1 MEKNART
8 PVTIVTGYLGAGKT
22 SFLNHLLHQTN
33 EKIAIIVNEYG
44 DIGID
49 DQLIEKTKEEI
60 IEINQGCICCNVRK
74 DLIDTLSMLLFTR
87 EQEMIEFDRV
97 VIETT
102 GLADPAPIVQTF
114 LMDPKMMEAFDIDS
128 VCTIVDSK
136 HISMHLDQKD
146 ESLSQ
151 VAFADNILL
160 NKMDLISSD
169 QLEMLK
175 ERITKIN
182 PFATIYETTNS
193 NIDINKVTNLYS
205 FDLKDKLQMRPTF
218 LHETHHH
225 HDNVTSLSLIETKPL
240 DLGKLNLWFSYL
252 VQILGESLYR
262 YKGILY
268 INGKKKKYI
277 FQGVHML
284 FAAEEQTEWG
294 DASPRSEMVFIGKDL
309 NKQKLKEQF
318 QKCISR

>member
-1 MEKNART
+1 MENDART

-22 SFLNHLLHQTN
+22 SFLNHILHQTS
-33 EKIAIIVNEYG
+33 EKLAIIVNEYG

-60 IEINQGCICCNVRK
+60 IEINKGCICCNVRK

-87 EQEMIEFDRV
+87 EQGMIEFDRV
-97 VIETT
+97 LIETT

-114 LMDPKMMEAFDIDS
+114 LMDPKMIESYDIDS

-151 VAFADNILL
+151 IAFSDNILL
-160 NKMDLISSD
+160 NKIDLISSE
-169 QLEMLK
+169 QLEKLK

-182 PFATIYETTNS
+182 PFANIYETTKS
-193 NIDINKVTNLYS
+193 NIDINKVFNLYS
-205 FDLKDKLQMRPTF
+205 FDLKDKLRISPTF
-218 LHETHHH
+218 LHDTHHH

-240 DLGKLNLWFSYL
+240 DLEKLNLWFSYL

-268 INGKKKKYI
+268 INGKRRKYI

-284 FAAEEQTEWG
+284 FAAEEQAEWG
-294 DASPRSEMVFIGKDL
+294 DMSPRSEIVFIGKDL

-318 QKCISR
+318 HKCISR